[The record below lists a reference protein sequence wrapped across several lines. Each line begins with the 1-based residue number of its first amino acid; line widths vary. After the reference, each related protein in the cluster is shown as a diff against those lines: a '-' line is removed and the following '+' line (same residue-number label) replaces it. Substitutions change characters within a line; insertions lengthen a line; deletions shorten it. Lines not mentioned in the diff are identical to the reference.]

1 MKDELILSNNLVP
14 KHEIMK
20 KTELD
25 TMLKKFGLKADQLPK
40 VLEEDPVVKA
50 IGAKKG
56 QVLKITR
63 KSLTAG
69 VSTYY
74 RTVI

>member
-1 MKDELILSNNLVP
+1 MKDELILNHDFVP

-25 TMLKKFGLKADQLPK
+25 GMLKKYGLKTDQLPK
-40 VLEEDPVVKA
+40 ILEEDPVIKA

-56 QVLKITR
+56 QVVKITR

-69 VSTYY
+69 ESTYY
-74 RTVI
+74 RTII

>member
-1 MKDELILSNNLVP
+1 MKDEFITQHELVP

-20 KTELD
+20 KPELEG
-25 TMLKKFGLKADQLPK
+25 MLKKYGLKAENLPK
-40 VLEEDPVVKA
+40 ILDTDPAAKA
-50 IGAKKG
+50 IGAKRG

-69 VSTYY
+69 ESVYY
-74 RTVI
+74 RAVI